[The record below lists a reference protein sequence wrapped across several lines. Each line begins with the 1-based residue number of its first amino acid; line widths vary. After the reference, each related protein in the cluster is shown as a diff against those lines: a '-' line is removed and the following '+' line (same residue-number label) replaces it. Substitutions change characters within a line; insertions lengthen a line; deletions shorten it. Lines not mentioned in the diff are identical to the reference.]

1 MRHFL
6 LPGPVTA
13 LAFGMGVT
21 AAQAVLIA
29 ATRGAGGL
37 SAGLVGTARGAV
49 ALAAVAVAAN
59 DHRRAATGAVVA
71 SSREIHWPSRPMGI

>member
-6 LPGPVTA
+6 LPGSVTA
-13 LAFGMGVT
+13 LAFGVAVTT
-21 AAQAVLIA
+21 AAALLIA

-37 SAGLVGTARGAV
+37 LACLLGTVRGAV

-59 DHRRAATGAVVA
+59 EHSPAAGGAQVT

>member
-6 LPGPVTA
+6 LPGSVTA

-21 AAQAVLIA
+21 TAAAVLIA
-29 ATRGAGGL
+29 ATRSTRGL
-37 SAGLVGTARGAV
+37 SACLVGTVRSAV
-49 ALAAVAVAAN
+49 ALTTITVAAN
-59 DHRRAATGAVVA
+59 EHRRATTGAQVT

>member
-13 LAFGMGVT
+13 LAFGMGVM
-21 AAQAVLIA
+21 AAQALLIA

-37 SAGLVGTARGAV
+37 SACLVGTARGAV
-49 ALAAVAVAAN
+49 PLAAVAVAAN
-59 DHRRAATGAVVA
+59 DHGRAASGAQVTF
-71 SSREIHWPSRPMGI
+71 SREIHWPSRPMGI